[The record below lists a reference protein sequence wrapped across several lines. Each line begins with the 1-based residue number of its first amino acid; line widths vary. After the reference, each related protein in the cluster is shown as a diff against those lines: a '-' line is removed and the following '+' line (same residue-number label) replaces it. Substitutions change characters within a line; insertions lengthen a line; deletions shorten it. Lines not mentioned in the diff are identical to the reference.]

1 MKKSKLFALSSNPKL
16 AEIISKTANMPLS
29 EIDLIRFSDGEIGL
43 NIIESVRGHDVFVV
57 QTTSNP
63 TNEHLM
69 ELLIFAD
76 AVKRASAN
84 SLTVIMPYFGYSR
97 QDRKAK
103 SRQPITAKLVANL
116 LETAKV
122 DRIIALDL
130 HAAQIQGFFD
140 IPIDNFP
147 AGPLLA
153 NYFLKQKQLKDIVVV
168 SPDHGGATRARQF
181 AKILN
186 APLAIIDKRRPE
198 ANKAEV
204 MSVIGDVE
212 GKVAIIIDDIIDTAG
227 TLIAGAEAII
237 AKGAKEVYATATHPI
252 FSGKAIE
259 NLEKSPIKK
268 VVVTD
273 SIRLSEEARK
283 CSKVTQVSIGNLLGQ
298 SIVHIIEDKPISQIF
313 DKIETFEVINE

>member
-1 MKKSKLFALSSNPKL
+1 MKKSKLFALSSNLKL

-204 MSVIGDVE
+204 MSVIGEVE

>member
-1 MKKSKLFALSSNPKL
+1 MKKSKLFALSSNLKL

-204 MSVIGDVE
+204 MSVIGEVE

-273 SIRLSEEARK
+273 SIKLSEEARK

>member
-16 AEIISKTANMPLS
+16 AEIISKTANIPLS

-43 NIIESVRGHDVFVV
+43 NIIESVRGHDVFVI

>member
-1 MKKSKLFALSSNPKL
+1 MKKSKLFALSSNLKL